1 MNNTLSIVQIMKS
14 PRKIKE
20 GGEVKEDK
28 IEMVSFK
35 VGCGFPNNQV
45 QGISGQIVKSNS
57 CHTLVIFFINFDV
70 CS

>member
-1 MNNTLSIVQIMKS
+1 MKS

-20 GGEVKEDK
+20 GGEAKEDK

-35 VGCGFPNNQV
+35 AGCGVPKKEV

-57 CHTLVIFFINFDV
+57 CHTLVIFYQ
-70 CS
+70 